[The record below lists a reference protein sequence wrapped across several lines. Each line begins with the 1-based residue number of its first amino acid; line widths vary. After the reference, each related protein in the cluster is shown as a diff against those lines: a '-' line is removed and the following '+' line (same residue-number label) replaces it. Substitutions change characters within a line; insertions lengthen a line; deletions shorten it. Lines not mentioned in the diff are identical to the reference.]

1 MVHAVA
7 APSARKLASPG
18 WIEELA
24 TGYSKVGP
32 KTRWIVGLLAVAA
45 VIVSIISAPG
55 TIGILGAALALLMLT
70 IALIDWRR
78 FVIPNVLTGAG
89 LGLALVHAAVQE
101 PNAMLPAVAF
111 AALRAFV
118 LAAVFL
124 LIRSVYRWIRGRD
137 GIGLGDVK
145 LAGVAGAWL
154 DWSMMATVVEIA
166 ACAALLVYL
175 VRQFAG
181 GRPLRA
187 TSRLPFGLFFAP
199 AIWICW
205 ALETILLAQVS

>member
-1 MVHAVA
+1 MVRAVVA
-7 APSARKLASPG
+7 RSVRKLVSPG
-18 WIEELA
+18 WIEELT

-45 VIVSIISAPG
+45 VIVSVVSAPG

-89 LGLALVHAAVQE
+89 FGLALVHAAVQE
-101 PNAMLPAVAF
+101 PDAMLASVAF
-111 AALRAFV
+111 ATLRAAV

-124 LIRSVYRWIRGRD
+124 LIRSAYRWIRGRD

-154 DWSMMATVVEIA
+154 DWSMMPTVVEIA
-166 ACAALLVYL
+166 ACAALLLYL
-175 VRQFAG
+175 GRQFTG

-205 ALETILLAQVS
+205 ALQTAFLTPF

>member
-24 TGYSKVGP
+24 TGYSMAGP
-32 KTRWIVGLLAVAA
+32 KTRLIVGLLAVAA
-45 VIVSIISAPG
+45 VIVSFVSAPG

-70 IALIDWRR
+70 IAVIDWRR
-78 FVIPNVLTGAG
+78 FVIPNELTGAG
-89 LGLALVHAAVQE
+89 LALALVYAAVQE
-101 PNAMLPAVAF
+101 PNAMLASVAF
-111 AALRAFV
+111 AVLRGV
-118 LAAVFL
+118 ILAAVFL
-124 LIRSVYRWIRGRD
+124 LIRYAYARMRGRE

-154 DWSMMATVVEIA
+154 DWSMMPTVVEIA

-181 GRPLRA
+181 GQSLRA

-205 ALETILLAQVS
+205 LLETTLSAPL

>member
-7 APSARKLASPG
+7 APSARKLASLG
-18 WIEELA
+18 WWEELA
-24 TGYSKVGP
+24 AGYSMAGP
-32 KTRWIVGLLAVAA
+32 KTRLIVGLLAVAA
-45 VIVSIISAPG
+45 VFVSVVSAPG
-55 TIGILGAALALLMLT
+55 SIGILGAALALLTLA
-70 IALIDWRR
+70 IAIIDWRR
-78 FVIPNVLTGAG
+78 FVIPNELSGAG

-101 PNAMLPAVAF
+101 PNAMLVAVAF
-111 AALRAFV
+111 AVLRGV
-118 LAAVFL
+118 ILAAVFL
-124 LIRSVYRWIRGRD
+124 LIRYTYRRLRGRD
-137 GIGLGDVK
+137 GIGLGDIK

-154 DWSMMATVVEIA
+154 DWSMLPTVVEIA

-199 AIWICW
+199 ATWICW
-205 ALETILLAQVS
+205 LLETTLLAPF

>member
-24 TGYSKVGP
+24 IGYSTAGP
-32 KTRWIVGLLAVAA
+32 KTRLIVGLLAVAA
-45 VIVSIISAPG
+45 VIVSFVSARG
-55 TIGILGAALALLMLT
+55 SIGILGAALALLMLT
-70 IALIDWRR
+70 IAVIDWRC
-78 FVIPNVLTGAG
+78 FVIPNELTGAG
-89 LGLALVHAAVQE
+89 LGLALVYAAVQE
-101 PNAMLPAVAF
+101 PNAMLASVAF
-111 AALRAFV
+111 AVLRGV
-118 LAAVFL
+118 ILAAVFL
-124 LIRSVYRWIRGRD
+124 LIRYTYKRMRGRE

-154 DWSMMATVVEIA
+154 DWSMMPTVVEIA
-166 ACAALLVYL
+166 ACVALLVYL
-175 VRQFAG
+175 VQQLAG
-181 GRPLRA
+181 GQSLRA

-205 ALETILLAQVS
+205 LLETTLSAPL

>member
-1 MVHAVA
+1 MVHAVT

-24 TGYSKVGP
+24 IGYSTAGL
-32 KTRWIVGLLAVAA
+32 KTRLIAGLVAVAA
-45 VIVSIISAPG
+45 VIVSFVSAPG
-55 TIGILGAALALLMLT
+55 SIGILGAALALLALA
-70 IALIDWRR
+70 IAIVDWHR
-78 FVIPNVLTGAG
+78 FVIPNALSGAG
-89 LGLALVHAAVQE
+89 LALALVYAAVQE
-101 PNAMLPAVAF
+101 PNAILTSVAF
-111 AALRAFV
+111 AVLRGV
-118 LAAVFL
+118 ILAAIFL
-124 LIRSVYRWIRGRD
+124 LIRYAYARMRGRE

-154 DWSMMATVVEIA
+154 DWSMMPTVVEIA

-175 VRQFAG
+175 VRHFAG
-181 GRPLRA
+181 GQSLQA

-205 ALETILLAQVS
+205 LLETTLSAPL